1 MTLDDAKFLAL
12 AFEEAKAGYEEGGI
26 PIGAVLV
33 SKDGKVLGR
42 GRNKRV
48 QEGNNILHGET
59 SALQNAGRLAPE
71 AYKGATMYT
80 TLSPCDMCT
89 GACLLF
95 GIPRVVVGENKS
107 WLGGEAYLKS
117 RGVEVVVMDD
127 PQCLELMQKFMTEKP
142 DVWNED
148 VGGNLEGVG
157 H

>member
-1 MTLDDAKFLAL
+1 MALDDAMFLAM
-12 AFEEAKAGYEEGGI
+12 AFAEAKAGYEEGGI

-42 GRNKRV
+42 GRNQRV
-48 QEGNNILHGET
+48 QESSNILHGET
-59 SALQNAGRLAPE
+59 SALQNAGRLSPE

-107 WLGGEAYLKS
+107 WLGGEEYLKK
-117 RGVEVVVMDD
+117 REVEVVVMDD
-127 PQCLELMQKFMTEKP
+127 KNCIELMEKFIREKP
-142 DVWNED
+142 DIWNED
-148 VGGNLEGVG
+148 VGGKP
-157 H
+157 

>member
-1 MTLDDAKFLAL
+1 MALDDAKFLAL
-12 AFEEAKAGYEEGGI
+12 AYEEAKAGYDEGGI
-26 PIGAVLV
+26 P
-33 SKDGKVLGR
+33 
-42 GRNKRV
+42 
-48 QEGNNILHGET
+48 GET
-59 SALQNAGRLAPE
+59 SALQNAGRLSPD

-107 WLGGEAYLKS
+107 WLGGEAYLQQ

-127 PQCLELMQKFMTEKP
+127 KQCLDLMQKFMAEKP
-142 DVWNED
+142 EVWNED

-157 H
+157 HC